1 MKNLQDTS
9 KSLEILA
16 TAIQTES
23 QKKGKATLH
32 EIAKANKT
40 FKVVEILER
49 NAQINETTK
58 INWVAFSFTSDLI
71 GKDITLE
78 ASIILFRKNLYSLE
92 DDTKIIPTTNKGVLG
107 TLALKYAFENELEI
121 KPKEID
127 CFVSILDK
135 DNKLIKEKSKELT
148 FEILEKPKEEPKNE
162 ILNN

>member
-9 KSLEILA
+9 KSLEVLA

-32 EIAKANKT
+32 EIAKQGKT

-49 NAQINETTK
+49 NASINETTK

-78 ASIILFRKNLYSLE
+78 ASVILFRKNLYSLE
-92 DDTKIIPTTNKGVLG
+92 DDTKVIPTTNKGVLG
-107 TLALKYAFENELEI
+107 TLALKHAFENELEI

-127 CFVSILDK
+127 CYISILE
-135 DNKLIKEKSKELT
+135 DNKLIKTKSKELI
-148 FEILEKPKEEPKNE
+148 FEILDN
-162 ILNN
+162 

>member
-1 MKNLQDTS
+1 MKTLQDTS

-49 NAQINETTK
+49 DAQINETTK
-58 INWVAFSFTSDLI
+58 INWIAFSFESDLI
-71 GKDITLE
+71 GKGVILE
-78 ASIILFRKNLYSLE
+78 ASVILFRKNLYSLE

-107 TLALKYAFENELEI
+107 TLALKYAFENNLQI
-121 KPKEID
+121 KPKEIE
-127 CFVSILDK
+127 CFVSILE
-135 DNKLIKEKSKELT
+135 DNKLTKIKSKELT
-148 FEILEKPKEEPKNE
+148 FEIL
-162 ILNN
+162 NN

>member
-9 KSLEILA
+9 KSLEVLA

-49 NAQINETTK
+49 DAKLNETTK
-58 INWVAFSFTSDLI
+58 INWIAFSFTSELI
-71 GKDITLE
+71 GKDVALE
-78 ASIILFRKNLYSLE
+78 ASVILFRKNLYDLN
-92 DDTKIIPTTNKGVLG
+92 DNTKIIHTTNKGVLG

-127 CFVSILDK
+127 CFISILDENNNLLK
-135 DNKLIKEKSKELT
+135 VKSKELV
-148 FEILEKPKEEPKNE
+148 FEILENQKKSKK
-162 ILNN
+162 